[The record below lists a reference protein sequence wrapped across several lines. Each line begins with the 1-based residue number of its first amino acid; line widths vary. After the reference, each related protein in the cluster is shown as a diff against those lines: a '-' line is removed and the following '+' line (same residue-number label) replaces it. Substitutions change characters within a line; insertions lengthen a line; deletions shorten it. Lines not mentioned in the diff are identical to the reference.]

1 MITGFLGFVLNAF
14 SIIVLSAVTVIALVS
29 FAFYFRAINLQRF
42 SAESRQIGLWILV
55 CSPWLIGL
63 LSSAIVLLLSTPL
76 ISSFVGNQFVHWHH
90 PTEFALN
97 SWHGYFVSIMLGMAI
112 LMALRACFHVVKSST
127 TISTLSAMS
136 SAGPEGV
143 RILDTNTAAAFT
155 AGIKDPSC
163 YMTSALLD
171 EINAEEFAI
180 IRLHEMAHIKRS
192 DPLKKTL
199 FHLLTTFFPAPI
211 ATSFNQAM
219 TTAMEQS
226 ADAAVAND
234 YHDKAIIAKTLL
246 KVRQLVVQDF
256 TDQFRVPQ
264 ICHYG
269 LDNIDQRI
277 RYLLADQKG
286 DEVPMLWVLGFIGL
300 LAISCALG
308 TDTIHHAI
316 EISLH
321 HS

>member
-1 MITGFLGFVLNAF
+1 M
-14 SIIVLSAVTVIALVS
+14 SA
-29 FAFYFRAINLQRF
+29 
-42 SAESRQIGLWILV
+42 
-55 CSPWLIGL
+55 
-63 LSSAIVLLLSTPL
+63 AIVLLLSTPL
-76 ISSFVGNQFVHWHH
+76 VSNSIGNAFVHWHH

-112 LMALRACFHVVKSST
+112 FMALRAGVHVVKSST
-127 TISTLSAMS
+127 TINTLSTMS
-136 SAGPEGV
+136 SSGPEGI
-143 RILDTNTAAAFT
+143 RILETNTAAAFT
-155 AGIKDPSC
+155 AGIKNPSC

-171 EINAEEFAI
+171 EINPAEFAI
-180 IRLHEMAHIKRS
+180 IRLHEMAHIKRN

-211 ATSFNQAM
+211 AISLNQSM
-219 TTAMEQS
+219 TTAMELS
-226 ADAAVAND
+226 ADAVVAND
-234 YHDKAIIAKTLL
+234 HHDKAVIAKTLL
-246 KVRQLVVQDF
+246 KVRRLAGKGF
-256 TDQFRVPQ
+256 SDQFQAPQ

-286 DEVPMLWVLGFIGL
+286 DEVPMLRVLGFIGL
-300 LAISCALG
+300 LAIGCALG

-316 EISLH
+316 EISLQ

>member
-1 MITGFLGFVLNAF
+1 MITGLLGFVLNAF
-14 SIIVLSAVTVIALVS
+14 SIIVLSAVAVIALIS
-29 FAFYFRAINLQRF
+29 LACYFGAMGSQRLT
-42 SAESRQIGLWILV
+42 AESRQSGLWILV

-63 LSSAIVLLLSTPL
+63 LSAVIVLLLSTSTV
-76 ISSFVGNQFVHWHH
+76 SSIVGNQLVHWHH
-90 PTEFALN
+90 PTEFTLN
-97 SWHGYFVSIMLGMAI
+97 SWHGYFVSLMLGMAV
-112 LMALRACFHVVKSST
+112 LMALRACFHIVRSST

-136 SAGPEGV
+136 SPGPKGV
-143 RILDTNTAAAFT
+143 RILDTHTAVAFT

-163 YMTSALLD
+163 YMTSALVG
-171 EINAEEFAI
+171 EVNAEEFDI
-180 IRLHEMAHIKRS
+180 IRLHEMAHINHR

-211 ATSFNQAM
+211 AISFNQAM
-219 TTAMEQS
+219 TTAMEQC

-234 YHDKAIIAKTLL
+234 QHDKAIIAKTLL
-246 KVRQLVVQDF
+246 KVRRLVVHEF
-256 TDQFRVPQ
+256 TDQFHVPQ

-277 RYLLADQKG
+277 RYLLDDNKG
-286 DEVPMLWVLGFIGL
+286 DDIPKLLVFSFIAL
-300 LAISCALG
+300 LALSCALG
-308 TDTIHHAI
+308 TDSIHHAI

>member
-1 MITGFLGFVLNAF
+1 MITGFLGFVLNGF

-29 FAFYFRAINLQRF
+29 FAFYFRAIRLQRF

-63 LSSAIVLLLSTPL
+63 LSSAIVLLLSAPL
-76 ISSFVGNQFVHWHH
+76 VSSFVGNQFVHWHH

-112 LMALRACFHVVKSST
+112 LMTLRAGFHVVKSST

-136 SAGPEGV
+136 SPGPEGV

-171 EINAEEFAI
+171 KINAEEFAI

-211 ATSFNQAM
+211 AISFNQSM

-226 ADAAVAND
+226 ADAAVAKD
-234 YHDKAIIAKTLL
+234 HHDKAIIAKTLL
-246 KVRQLVVQDF
+246 KVRRLVVHEF

-277 RYLLADQKG
+277 HYLLADHKG
-286 DEVPMLWVLGFIGL
+286 DDIPKLLVLSFIAL
-300 LAISCALG
+300 LAVSCALG

>member
-1 MITGFLGFVLNAF
+1 MITGLLGFILNAF
-14 SIIVLSAVTVIALVS
+14 SIIVLSAVTVIALIS
-29 FAFYFRAINLQRF
+29 LAFYFRAISLQRF
-42 SAESRQIGLWILV
+42 TAESRQIGLWILV

-63 LSSAIVLLLSTPL
+63 MSAAIVLLLSTP
-76 ISSFVGNQFVHWHH
+76 IVSNSVGNQFVHWHH

-112 LMALRACFHVVKSST
+112 LMALRAGFHVVKSST

-136 SAGPEGV
+136 SLGPEGI
-143 RILDTNTAAAFT
+143 RILETNTAAAFT
-155 AGIKDPSC
+155 AG
-163 YMTSALLD
+163 
-171 EINAEEFAI
+171 I
-180 IRLHEMAHIKRS
+180 IRLHEMAHIKRN

-199 FHLLTTFFPAPI
+199 FHLLTTFFPASI
-211 ATSFNQAM
+211 AISFNQAM

-234 YHDKAIIAKTLL
+234 HHDKAIIAKTLL
-246 KVRQLVVQDF
+246 KVRRLVVQDF
-256 TDQFRVPQ
+256 TDQFHVPQ

-269 LDNIDQRI
+269 LDNIDLRI

-286 DEVPMLWVLGFIGL
+286 DEAPMLGFIGL
-300 LAISCALG
+300 LAIGCALG

-316 EISLH
+316 EISLQ

>member
-1 MITGFLGFVLNAF
+1 MITGLFGFVLNAF
-14 SIIVLSAVTVIALVS
+14 SIIVLSAVTVIALIS
-29 FAFYFRAINLQRF
+29 LAFYFRSIGLQRF
-42 SAESRQIGLWILV
+42 TAESRQTGLWILV

-63 LSSAIVLLLSTPL
+63 MSAAIVLLLSTP
-76 ISSFVGNQFVHWHH
+76 IVSNSVGNQFVHWHH

-112 LMALRACFHVVKSST
+112 LMALRAGFHVVKSST

-136 SAGPEGV
+136 SPGPEGI
-143 RILDTNTAAAFT
+143 RILETNTAAAFT

-180 IRLHEMAHIKRS
+180 IRLHEMAHIKRN

-199 FHLLTTFFPAPI
+199 FHLLTTFFPASI
-211 ATSFNQAM
+211 AISFNQAM

-234 YHDKAIIAKTLL
+234 HHDKAIIAKTLL
-246 KVRQLVVQDF
+246 KVRRLVVQDF
-256 TDQFRVPQ
+256 TDQFHAPQ

-269 LDNIDQRI
+269 LDNIDLRI

-300 LAISCALG
+300 LAIGCALG

-316 EISLH
+316 EISLQ